1 MLPAL
6 VSLLDPLMR
15 WANAANKMW
24 PWPCVETVALVEQ
37 APPWLEPVVAFTK
50 NWPNKNRRQIFFCK
64 ESPGKMATQL
74 ASCKLMTSGAIS
86 KLKDGKTKNELKESK
101 DKRGTPN
108 RKEIKHTTPQSQW
121 KT

>member
-24 PWPCVETVALVEQ
+24 PCVEAVALVEQ
-37 APPWLEPVVAFTK
+37 APPWLEPVVALFTK
-50 NWPNKNRRQIFFCK
+50 NWTNKNRRQIFFCE

-74 ASCKLMTSGAIS
+74 AVCKLMTSGAIS
-86 KLKDGKTKNELKESK
+86 K
-101 DKRGTPN
+101 
-108 RKEIKHTTPQSQW
+108 
-121 KT
+121 